1 MKTLKKILLCTI
13 LILNLSCTKDETP
26 VVDTKLILPAMLEN
40 NTQIDI
46 PDATGSGTSENPGM
60 VASVIEIDKVGI
72 IQDPSKIIL
81 ELDLSHSFAGDIV
94 VELIAPSGENC
105 GIIKRVGTT
114 NDTSNGSSIN
124 FVLGNKLKFNS
135 LFTTFLLPQVST
147 FIVAGSYATSRGVSS
162 IPFAVPMTSL
172 STFFMDKNIKGK
184 WTIKVYDYQI
194 GDSGK
199 LNSWK
204 IYFDTEAL
212 K

>member
-1 MKTLKKILLCTI
+1 
-13 LILNLSCTKDETP
+13 
-26 VVDTKLILPAMLEN
+26 
-40 NTQIDI
+40 
-46 PDATGSGTSENPGM
+46 
-60 VASVIEIDKVGI
+60 
-72 IQDPSKIIL
+72 
-81 ELDLSHSFAGDIV
+81 
-94 VELIAPSGENC
+94 
-105 GIIKRVGTT
+105 
-114 NDTSNGSSIN
+114 
-124 FVLGNKLKFNS
+124 
-135 LFTTFLLPQVST
+135 
-147 FIVAGSYATSRGVSS
+147 VSS